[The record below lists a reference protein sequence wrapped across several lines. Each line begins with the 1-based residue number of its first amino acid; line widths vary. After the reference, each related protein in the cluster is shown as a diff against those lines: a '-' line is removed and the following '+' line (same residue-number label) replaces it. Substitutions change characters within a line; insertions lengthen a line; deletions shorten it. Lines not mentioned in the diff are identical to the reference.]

1 MPDADVYGET
11 IEEIADN
18 VVTEGSLTIVG
29 IILLQIIVCVI
40 GIAILILIIRYSR
53 RIKLENKEMLY
64 KHLRTLVLQVVNTKN
79 QLVVDIIKTES
90 RDGKL
95 TEEQSKQVFNDV
107 KEKVLSLLSG
117 NEIAYLKERYG
128 DSNIGVGELI
138 EDAVRRCKMRTE

>member
-1 MPDADVYGET
+1 MPDADVYGKT

-64 KHLRTLVLQVVNTKN
+64 KHKHLF
-79 QLVVDIIKTES
+79 S
-90 RDGKL
+90 
-95 TEEQSKQVFNDV
+95 
-107 KEKVLSLLSG
+107 
-117 NEIAYLKERYG
+117 
-128 DSNIGVGELI
+128 
-138 EDAVRRCKMRTE
+138 